1 MLHWARRHSGSRLAE
16 GEREAILVYMFNLSA
31 YALLHLK
38 MVGAKIGSLV
48 SWPVQN
54 SSAAFRALM
63 SLLSSVLV
71 LLLVLLCTGGLKYEF
86 SFSLVFIMG
95 ALSWVFL
102 LLCWYIL
109 TTYDFRLIKLIMMN
123 LMIVSHPGS
132 TLEAL
137 VR

>member
-1 MLHWARRHSGSRLAE
+1 
-16 GEREAILVYMFNLSA
+16 MFNLSA

-102 LLCWYIL
+102 LLC
-109 TTYDFRLIKLIMMN
+109 
-123 LMIVSHPGS
+123 
-132 TLEAL
+132 
-137 VR
+137 